1 MDGVAE
7 KNQERRIQ
15 KMKET
20 TIKVEKTVKYVEKKE
35 LITLGY
41 HEMSG
46 ICEKSMS
53 KDYPTGERGVGYAI
67 FDKISESGIKEGY
80 WRDSEYMT
88 LLSYQMEDDPKEFSK
103 RMKKAIDEYRSDMM
117 KLGLLEEK
125 K

>member
-20 TIKVEKTVKYVEKKE
+20 TIKVEKTVKYVEKEE
-35 LITLGY
+35 LIALGY

-53 KDYPTGERGVGYAI
+53 KDYPTGESGVGYAI

-80 WRDSEYMT
+80 WRDSEFMT
-88 LLSYQMEDDPKEFSK
+88 LFSYQMKDEPKEFLET
-103 RMKKAIDEYRSDMM
+103 MKKAIDEYRSDMM

-125 K
+125 E

>member
-1 MDGVAE
+1 
-7 KNQERRIQ
+7 
-15 KMKET
+15 MKET
-20 TIKVEKTVKYVEKKE
+20 TIKVEKTVKYVAREE
-35 LITLGY
+35 LTALGY

-53 KDYPTGERGVGYAI
+53 KDYPTGEEGVGYAI
-67 FDKISESGIKEGY
+67 FDKISDPDIKEGY
-80 WRDSEYMT
+80 WRDSEFMT
-88 LLSYQMEDDPKEFSK
+88 LFSYQMKDDPKEFSK